1 MKKENSNKDFINDFI
16 TESYRS
22 VQEKIE
28 EIENS
33 MNSFD
38 LDDEEEQSVINWGG
52 YEGEEEGVDVDEF
65 AEEMFHPDNTAIE
78 DIKSEFPEDFAQ
90 YGSLED
96 PKMITKLKKESIRK
110 KIQKLIMES
119 YLEEDIKNFTG
130 DIPHV
135 PGKDELRAV
144 KNEIEDLNPNY
155 TFKFD
160 ALKIRDKG
168 LEISYDVEEGKYKVI
183 DDSSGEEYYN
193 KITYPNC
200 SDCPFR
206 SSEDVVEFIRKHGQ
220 ERLEEEELGEERI
233 ANPKSKTH
241 VNKLEN
247 FIGSHIYG
255 EDLGGLGKMYVAYS
269 YGEQFPVYVHYKGK
283 WYHNTDSYLLDDG
296 EVNPATEKHK
306 KDMRPSKQTHGMS
319 LRGLQ
324 SMIRAFKNK
333 HNLGDNTH
341 KDVEPGEKN

>member
-16 TESYRS
+16 TESYKS

-33 MNSFD
+33 MNSLD
-38 LDDEEEQSVINWGG
+38 LGEEEESVINWGG
-52 YEGEEEGVDVDEF
+52 YEGEEEGLDVDEF
-65 AEEMFHPDNTAIE
+65 AREMFHPDNPAIE

-96 PKMITKLKKESIRK
+96 PKMITKLKKESINIEEK
-110 KIQKLIMES
+110 E
-119 YLEEDIKNFTG
+119 LE
-130 DIPHV
+130 
-135 PGKDELRAV
+135 
-144 KNEIEDLNPNY
+144 
-155 TFKFD
+155 
-160 ALKIRDKG
+160 
-168 LEISYDVEEGKYKVI
+168 
-183 DDSSGEEYYN
+183 
-193 KITYPNC
+193 
-200 SDCPFR
+200 
-206 SSEDVVEFIRKHGQ
+206 
-220 ERLEEEELGEERI
+220 EERI
-233 ANPKSKTH
+233 ANPKSKNH
-241 VNKLEN
+241 VNNLEN

-269 YGEQFPVYVHYKGK
+269 YGEQFPVYLHYKGK

-306 KDMRPSKQTHGMS
+306 KDMRPSKQTHGIS

-324 SMIRAFKNK
+324 SMIRTFKNK
-333 HNLGDNTH
+333 HNLGDNKH